1 MKKTSQ
7 KIVEY
12 IKNNKQVTG
21 PDLIDYLGISDRAVR
36 KQIKNLLDRDVIT
49 KIGKPPKV
57 FYLIKN
63 PEKQED
69 FKIDKK
75 KEEFIKE
82 NYLII
87 TASGERKEGLDGF
100 VYWCKKN
107 SLDINSA
114 VDDYIKTIKKYDKYK
129 KKGIINGNFKFKNTF
144 EKTFLNNAY
153 YLDFYSIER
162 FGKTKLGQL
171 LLYGKQSGDKK
182 IIKDIVEIVKPRIEE
197 IIKIHKIDAVGF
209 IPWTIKRDIQFMRE
223 LERGLKLNIN
233 TIKIEKI
240 KTEVVVPQKTLKK
253 IGDRIE
259 NAEKTIILLE
269 DRKYNNILL
278 IDDAVGSGAT
288 LNQTA
293 KKIKE
298 RGTAKRVIGVA
309 ITGSFEG
316 LDVISEV

>member
-63 PEKQED
+63 SEKQEN

-87 TASGERKEGLDGF
+87 TA
-100 VYWCKKN
+100 
-107 SLDINSA
+107 
-114 VDDYIKTIKKYDKYK
+114 
-129 KKGIINGNFKFKNTF
+129 

-197 IIKIHKIDAVGF
+197 IIKIHKID
-209 IPWTIKRDIQFMRE
+209 
-223 LERGLKLNIN
+223 
-233 TIKIEKI
+233 
-240 KTEVVVPQKTLKK
+240 
-253 IGDRIE
+253 
-259 NAEKTIILLE
+259 
-269 DRKYNNILL
+269 
-278 IDDAVGSGAT
+278 
-288 LNQTA
+288 
-293 KKIKE
+293 
-298 RGTAKRVIGVA
+298 VIG
-309 ITGSFEG
+309 
-316 LDVISEV
+316 SE